1 MEMAGLDCC
10 CCCDGHRSLDVLED
24 EMAVDWVVADVGEG
38 FLVPA
43 A

>member
-1 MEMAGLDCC
+1 MEKVE
-10 CCCDGHRSLDVLED
+10 LDVLEG